1 VGVNDVGNLQFST
14 SAFNDQIFGNMMRAF
29 VFSLVRLRNA
39 AACRL
44 RYFRRD
50 GAEFPAASLV
60 PGKRERT
67 LRGSRAAGRAS
78 IGALR
83 PPNHWVITKDNYEIS
98 IIREKLTRWARAL
111 PTQERRRAVA
121 SLALG
126 AKGCAEERTLVK
138 DRRLFWRREKHE
150 KSSGSQ
156 WFAAAAGAIA
166 PGFS

>member
-1 VGVNDVGNLQFST
+1 
-14 SAFNDQIFGNMMRAF
+14 MRAF

-39 AACRL
+39 AAWRL

-166 PGFS
+166 PDFS

>member
-1 VGVNDVGNLQFST
+1 
-14 SAFNDQIFGNMMRAF
+14 MRGFA
-29 VFSLVRLRNA
+29 FSLVRLRNVRNA

-83 PPNHWVITKDNYEIS
+83 PPNHWVITEDKYEIS
-98 IIREKLTRWARAL
+98 IIREKLTRWARAF

-126 AKGCAEERTLVK
+126 AKARAEERSLVK
-138 DRRLFWRREKHE
+138 DRRFFWRREKHE
-150 KSSGSQ
+150 KGIGSQ
-156 WFAAAAGAIA
+156 WVAAGAGA
-166 PGFS
+166 DPSDFA

>member
-1 VGVNDVGNLQFST
+1 
-14 SAFNDQIFGNMMRAF
+14 MRAF

-83 PPNHWVITKDNYEIS
+83 PPNHWVITEDNYEIS
-98 IIREKLTRWARAL
+98 IIREKLTHWARAF
-111 PTQERRRAVA
+111 PTQERRRAIA
-121 SLALG
+121 SLPLG
-126 AKGCAEERTLVK
+126 AKDHAEKRTLVK